1 MSDFCPKIDKS
12 WDNAQGHDLEKKE
25 EDEGTVRKCGL

>member
-25 EDEGTVRKCGL
+25 DEGTVRKCGL